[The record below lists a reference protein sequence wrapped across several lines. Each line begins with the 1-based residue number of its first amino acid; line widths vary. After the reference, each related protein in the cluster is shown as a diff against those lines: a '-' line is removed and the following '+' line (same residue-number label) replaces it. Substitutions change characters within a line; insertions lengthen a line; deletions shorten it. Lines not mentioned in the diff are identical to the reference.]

1 MEGNKLTDTL
11 KRLSLKFNL
20 YCKFM
25 STGKNIGK
33 NKTNLPHPPFHSSHD
48 FLNIW
53 KTTKPMT
60 VRFSDFQFIFIDS
73 FVKN

>member
-33 NKTNLPHPPFHSSHD
+33 NKTNLPRPPFHSSHG
-48 FLNIW
+48 FLNI
-53 KTTKPMT
+53 
-60 VRFSDFQFIFIDS
+60 
-73 FVKN
+73 

>member
-33 NKTNLPHPPFHSSHD
+33 NKTNPVPPSLQS
-48 FLNIW
+48 
-53 KTTKPMT
+53 
-60 VRFSDFQFIFIDS
+60 RFS
-73 FVKN
+73 